1 MDTDAIVDVKPLVD
15 AIVNRRLVDP
25 AIFLL
30 EMSKPLVGCLR
41 EAYVFGEPLIQL
53 LVGPQLASAMRG
65 VLASSDEVERVV
77 SLLEATRS

>member
-1 MDTDAIVDVKPLVD
+1 VDRDATVDVKPLID

-41 EAYVFGEPLIQL
+41 EAYAFGEPLIQL
-53 LVGPQLASAMRG
+53 LVGPTLASAMRG
-65 VLASSDEVERVV
+65 VLTSSDEVERVV